1 MPAPQ
6 SPRDE
11 PGLPI
16 VIVRFGRVDEV
27 LRPGEG
33 PVFIGRELP
42 AQLRIDDTRIS
53 RTHARIEST
62 GAQWVVVDEAS
73 TNGVFLNGERVSNVP
88 VTDGM
93 TLHLGHPEGIAV
105 RFSFIDPDA
114 GTMMATGVMPARTTD
129 DTIAQP
135 EQAAARPPSGAQDG
149 PDIARA
155 GAAVTARLEELGYS
169 ARRLSDESGV
179 SVDELEDFERG
190 RTWPPQGTRDKIERA
205 LRWPSG
211 TIPLVARGGE
221 IPDDDDTGTLS
232 DSVQL
237 EVMLDY
243 AKIAL
248 DGMAARIAALPPV
261 DDPDFG
267 VQVAELLAQLRRLH
281 ATTANAARSAPA
293 LEILL
298 ALSDVRRTYSELMCH
313 AATARGATLGQRL
326 YAARHRAL
334 LSVEETAAACAVDVD
349 AVNAVEAEREVSA
362 EVSAALES
370 VLARITDR

>member
-1 MPAPQ
+1 MLPSQ

-27 LRPGEG
+27 LRPGDG

-53 RTHARIEST
+53 RTHARIESR
-62 GAQWVVVDEAS
+62 GAQWLVVDESS
-73 TNGVFLNGERVSNVP
+73 TNGVFLNGERVSTVP

-93 TLHLGHPEGIAV
+93 TLHLGHAEGIAV

-129 DTIAQP
+129 DTIAHPDNHPASTDPQ
-135 EQAAARPPSGAQDG
+135 GG
-149 PDIARA
+149 PDIERA
-155 GAAVTARLEELGYS
+155 GAAVVARREELGYT
-169 ARRLSDESGV
+169 ARRLSDDSGV
-179 SVDELEDFERG
+179 GLDELTDFERG
-190 RTWPPQGTRDKIERA
+190 HAWPPQDTREKIERA

-221 IPDDDDTGTLS
+221 VPEDDDTGTLS

-248 DGMAARIAALPPV
+248 DGMAARIAALPPA

-267 VQVAELLAQLRRLH
+267 VQIAELLAQLRRLH
-281 ATTANAARSAPA
+281 VTTANAARTAPA

-298 ALSDVRRTYSELMCH
+298 ALSDVRRTYSDLMSR
-313 AATARGATLGQRL
+313 AAAAPDATLGQRL
-326 YAARHRAL
+326 YAARNRAL
-334 LSVEETAAACAVDVD
+334 LSVEETAAATGIAVD
-349 AVNAVEAEREVSA
+349 AVTEVEAERTVSPEV
-362 EVSAALES
+362 AAAVES
-370 VLARITDR
+370 VLQRLADR

>member
-62 GAQWVVVDEAS
+62 GAQWVVIDEAS
-73 TNGVFLNGERVSNVP
+73 TNGVFLNGERVSNVA

-135 EQAAARPPSGAQDG
+135 EKAAGPPAGAQDG
-149 PDIARA
+149 PDVTRA
-155 GAAVTARLEELGYS
+155 GAAVIARREELGYS

-179 SVDELEDFERG
+179 SVGELEDFECG

-248 DGMAARIAALPPV
+248 DGMSARIAALPPV
-261 DDPDFG
+261 DDRDFG

-298 ALSDVRRTYSELMCH
+298 ALSDVRRTYSDLMCH
-313 AATARGATLGQRL
+313 AATAPAATLGQRL

-362 EVSAALES
+362 AESAALES
-370 VLARITDR
+370 VLVRITDR

>member
-1 MPAPQ
+1 
-6 SPRDE
+6 
-11 PGLPI
+11 
-16 VIVRFGRVDEV
+16 
-27 LRPGEG
+27 
-33 PVFIGRELP
+33 
-42 AQLRIDDTRIS
+42 
-53 RTHARIEST
+53 
-62 GAQWVVVDEAS
+62 
-73 TNGVFLNGERVSNVP
+73 
-88 VTDGM
+88 
-93 TLHLGHPEGIAV
+93 
-105 RFSFIDPDA
+105 
-114 GTMMATGVMPARTTD
+114 MPARTTE
-129 DTIAQP
+129 DTVAQR
-135 EQAAARPPSGAQDG
+135 ENAAGSPDGAQDG

-155 GAAVTARLEELGYS
+155 GAAVTARREELGYS

-179 SVDELEDFERG
+179 SMGAQADFERG

-248 DGMAARIAALPPV
+248 DGMSARIATLSPV
-261 DDPDFG
+261 DNPDFG

-281 ATTANAARSAPA
+281 ATTANAARNAPA

-298 ALSDVRRTYSELMCH
+298 ALSDVRRTYSDLMCH
-313 AATARGATLGQRL
+313 AATAPAATLGQRL

-349 AVNAVEAEREVSA
+349 AVNAVEAEREASA
-362 EVSAALES
+362 AVTSALES
-370 VLARITDR
+370 FLVRITNR

>member
-53 RTHARIEST
+53 RTHARIESA
-62 GAQWVVVDEAS
+62 GAKWVVVDEGS
-73 TNGVFLNGERVSNVP
+73 TNGVFLDGARVSTVS
-88 VTDGM
+88 VEDGM

-129 DTIAQP
+129 DTIAEP
-135 EQAAARPPSGAQDG
+135 PDNPAGNRPDT
-149 PDIARA
+149 ARA
-155 GAAVTARLEELGYS
+155 GAAVTARREELGYTL
-169 ARRLSDESGV
+169 RRLSDESGV
-179 SVDELEDFERG
+179 GLDELEDFERG
-190 RTWPPQGTRDKIERA
+190 RSWPSETTRGKVERA

-221 IPDDDDTGTLS
+221 IPEDDDTGTIS

-248 DGMAARIAALPPV
+248 DGMAARIATLPPV
-261 DDPDFG
+261 SDPDFG
-267 VQVAELLAQLRRLH
+267 VQAADLLAQLRRLH
-281 ATTANAARSAPA
+281 ATTANAARNGPA

-298 ALSDVRRTYSELMCH
+298 TLSDVRRTYSDLMSH
-313 AATARGATLGQRL
+313 AATAPAATLGQRL

-334 LSVEETAAACAVDVD
+334 LSVEETAAATGVDVD
-349 AVNAVEAEREVSA
+349 AVNAVEAERAVSA
-362 EVSAALES
+362 EVSTAVER
-370 VLARITDR
+370 VLQRLTDR

>member
-1 MPAPQ
+1 MLPSQ

-11 PGLPI
+11 LGLPI

-27 LRPGEG
+27 LRPGDG

-53 RTHARIEST
+53 RTHARIESVGT
-62 GAQWVVVDEAS
+62 QWVVVDEGS
-73 TNGVFLNGERVSNVP
+73 TNGVFLDGERVSTVS

-93 TLHLGHPEGIAV
+93 TLYLGHAEGIAV

-114 GTMMATGVMPARTTD
+114 GTMMATGVMSARTTD
-129 DTIAQP
+129 DTIRHPDSSTAGEDP
-135 EQAAARPPSGAQDG
+135 EDG
-149 PDIARA
+149 LDTARA
-155 GAAVTARLEELGYS
+155 GEAVTARREELGYS

-179 SVDELEDFERG
+179 SVDELDDLERG
-190 RTWPPQGTRDKIERA
+190 RNWPPAATREKIERA

-221 IPDDDDTGTLS
+221 VPDDEDTGTLS

-248 DGMAARIAALPPV
+248 DGMAARIAALPPAG
-261 DDPDFG
+261 DPGFG

-281 ATTANAARSAPA
+281 ITTANAARSAPA

-298 ALSDVRRTYSELMCH
+298 SLSDVRRTYSDLMCR
-313 AATARGATLGQRL
+313 AATAPAATLGQRL
-326 YAARHRAL
+326 YAARHQAL
-334 LSVEETAAACAVDVD
+334 LSVEETAAATGIDVD
-349 AVNAVEAEREVSA
+349 AVNAVEAERAVSA
-362 EVSAALES
+362 EISAAVEN
-370 VLARITDR
+370 VLLRLTNR